1 MSWLL
6 REGEVLAAVDPP
18 AKGWPHPIQGAV
30 VRRRPVMVHTLTS
43 SQPVEVAWC
52 DQSTTDG
59 GEPCLLVRRM
69 ACLPKGRLGRPKLS
83 RGAVVAA
90 EPGAFERWN
99 LQVGD
104 RLEIREA

>member
-18 AKGWPHPIQGAV
+18 AKGWPDPIKGAV
-30 VRRRPVMVHTLTS
+30 VRRGPLIVHTLAS
-43 SQPVEVAWC
+43 SRPVEVAWC
-52 DQSTTDG
+52 DQVTTEE
-59 GEPCLLVRRM
+59 GEPCLVVRRL
-69 ACLPKGRLGRPKLS
+69 ACLPKGRVGRPKLS

-104 RLEIREA
+104 RLEIREV